1 MVTVP
6 VPLYVLH
13 ENIYALVGLWL
24 GFLPKIL
31 QSQSL
36 VEEGELL
43 KIMVQG

>member
-13 ENIYALVGLWL
+13 ENIYALVILSV
-24 GFLPKIL
+24 LPKIL